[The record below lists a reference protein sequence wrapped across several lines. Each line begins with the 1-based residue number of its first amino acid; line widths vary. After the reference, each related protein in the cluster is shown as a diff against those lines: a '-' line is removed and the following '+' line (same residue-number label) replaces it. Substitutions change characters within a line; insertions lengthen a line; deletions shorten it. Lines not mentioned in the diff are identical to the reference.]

1 MSRLAGHGFDL
12 RALLA
17 STERRSRIVSGPVV
31 NLHGGD
37 ADDAS
42 TPAYNE
48 IMTTPSDHDGAALGA
63 FIGAIGS
70 IAVAGLLA
78 GVRDTVG
85 QTNVALGL
93 VLVVVAAA
101 AVGGRTAGAL
111 TSVFAALSFNFFHT
125 APYNTLRMNDQ
136 RDIVRV
142 ALLFGVG
149 LAVGELSWISDRLRR
164 RVHSA
169 EDQARRIERVATLVA
184 KGVDVDELW
193 PVARDTVAEVLG
205 GAQCVFEP
213 VSDALR
219 PMRPSL
225 ANDIAERGD
234 HVLRFRDGG
243 FELPTGGVEVP
254 VSYQGRT
261 LGHIIVIPTSAH
273 GVSGDERRHAVAVA
287 AMLGAGLAGHAL
299 TAMV

>member
-1 MSRLAGHGFDL
+1 
-12 RALLA
+12 
-17 STERRSRIVSGPVV
+17 
-31 NLHGGD
+31 
-37 ADDAS
+37 
-42 TPAYNE
+42 
-48 IMTTPSDHDGAALGA
+48 MTTRADNDGAALGA

-78 GVRDTVG
+78 SVRDTVG

-111 TSVFAALSFNFFHT
+111 TSVVAALSFNFFHT

-136 RDIVRV
+136 RDIARV

-164 RVHSA
+164 RARNA
-169 EDQARRIERVATLVA
+169 EDRARRIERIATLVA
-184 KGVDVDELW
+184 TGVDIDELW
-193 PVARDTVAEVLG
+193 PVTRDAVAEVLG
-205 GAQCVFEP
+205 GARCLFEP
-213 VSDALR
+213 VSEVLR

-234 HVLRFRDGG
+234 HILRFRDGG
-243 FELPTGGVEVP
+243 FELPTDGAEVP
-254 VSYQGRT
+254 VIHQGQT
-261 LGHIIVIPTSAH
+261 LGHIIVIPTSAY
-273 GVSGDERRHAVAVA
+273 GVSGDERRHAVAIA
-287 AMLGAGLAGHAL
+287 SLLGAGLAGRPVSAL
-299 TAMV
+299 S